1 MFSFFRRKTD
11 FFLAPEESQK
21 KIEEKYKK
29 HLSKFTADKER
40 EEKRKKKEEEMKK
53 ENLKRLTP
61 TVKEIS
67 AEEAEKLKKQ
77 EEEQK
82 ASVNV
87 VKPTVPKKEE
97 EKKDE
102 EEGKGAKPNLGNGG
116 SADKYVWSQKL
127 EDLQINIPVD
137 PKYSG
142 KDIIIKY
149 KSKTLSVAIKNGET
163 IIDGEFPH
171 PIKPDTFVWFLDSS
185 SLTDMKMI
193 IITFEKYDSQKWWDC
208 AIKGDPVINTQKIN
222 PEPSKL
228 SDLDGDT
235 RRQVDKMMFDQRQ
248 KEMGLP
254 VSDDM
259 DKYEKMQKFM
269 KSHPEMDFSKAKF
282 S

>member
-29 HLSKFTADKER
+29 HLLKFTADKER

-77 EEEQK
+77 EEQK
-82 ASVNV
+82 DNSVS
-87 VKPTVPKKEE
+87 KPIVPKKEE

-102 EEGKGAKPNLGNGG
+102 DEGKGVKPNLGNGG
-116 SADKYVWSQKL
+116 STDKYVWTQKL
-127 EDLQINIPVD
+127 EDVQLNIPVD
-137 PKYSG
+137 PKYHG
-142 KDIIIKY
+142 KDIVIKY
-149 KSKTLSVAIKNGET
+149 KAKTLFVGIKNGET
-163 IIDGEFPH
+163 IIDGEFPN
-171 PIKPDTFVWFLDSS
+171 PIKPDTFVWVLDSS
-185 SLTDMKMI
+185 SLTDMKMVT
-193 IITFEKYDSQKWWDC
+193 ITFEKYDSMKWWDC

-228 SDLDGDT
+228 SDLDGET
-235 RRQVDKMMFDQRQ
+235 SRQVNKMMFDQRQ

-254 VSDDM
+254 VSDDL

-269 KSHPEMDFSKAKF
+269 KSHPEMDFSKAKMG
-282 S
+282 